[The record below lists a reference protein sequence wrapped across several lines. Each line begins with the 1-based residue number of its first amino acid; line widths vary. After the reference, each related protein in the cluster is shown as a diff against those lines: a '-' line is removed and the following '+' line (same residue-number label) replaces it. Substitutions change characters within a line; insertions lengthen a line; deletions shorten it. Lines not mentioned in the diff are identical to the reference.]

1 MSLDLAQSLYSSHFI
16 ENIWSDKLSLDSYE
30 PTNLISLNNIQRS
43 NGYITEY
50 YIKPPVNLYI
60 NFKYPIDLNQ
70 IVLEP
75 QSASKNG
82 GLVQGGNMSKNNITI
97 DENNSLTYEIMKEPV
112 ILPSGHYID
121 ITSLNKL
128 MNEQK
133 KFGNFPIDPFTG
145 IPFDNN
151 YLPSLNKKLK
161 SEVEKYCSKLSST
174 KKITKFDNFINK
186 SLHQSSNNINS
197 IENDFLNS
205 SKNEFIHIQYEY
217 IARNGISKHKT
228 TFENSQK
235 MSYYNFNSNEN
246 FY

>member
-75 QSASKNG
+75 QSGKQRTKDFIISASHIASKNG

-97 DENNSLTYEIMKEPV
+97 DENSFYFLAQTNINHFSNITDNCIKKYIVFKNNNYVPLVQTKNLDKLDILSNSAISLNNESIVFPFKIYNQKTLNISSLKICLKSVYNSSSVVLKSIQIYGKPHDVNTLNSL
-112 ILPSGHYID
+112 L
-121 ITSLNKL
+121 
-128 MNEQK
+128 
-133 KFGNFPIDPFTG
+133 
-145 IPFDNN
+145 
-151 YLPSLNKKLK
+151 
-161 SEVEKYCSKLSST
+161 
-174 KKITKFDNFINK
+174 DNFK
-186 SLHQSSNNINS
+186 
-197 IENDFLNS
+197 
-205 SKNEFIHIQYEY
+205 
-217 IARNGISKHKT
+217 ISKMVAKIDYKPNHEK
-228 TFENSQK
+228 FE
-235 MSYYNFNSNEN
+235 
-246 FY
+246 